1 MKYQLKRAIEL
12 AGAEQPIVELNL
24 REKLSAGDLRGIK
37 LAALGDLGEMK
48 TEDMLKIIGRLSGRT
63 DPEMNALA
71 PEDLGEIVMLVQG
84 FFSPGSSATKPASD
98 SSTSTP
104 PSAS

>member
-12 AGAEQPIVELNL
+12 TGGEPIFELTL
-24 REKLSAGDLRGIK
+24 RERLSAGDLRGIK

-63 DPEMNALA
+63 EPEMNALA

-84 FFSPGSSATKPASD
+84 FFSPGLSATKSASE

-104 PSAS
+104 PSQS